1 MKNTSR
7 LNLRAAGL
15 TAALLFAFAG
25 CATAPTDPEELAE
38 YKEINDPLEPANRA
52 VFEINLYLDR
62 LILRPVAWTYREVVP
77 DPTREVVTN
86 FLNNLRSPYT
96 FANDMLQGEVD
107 RAGVTVARFL
117 INTTIGI
124 GGLADVAG
132 NIFGLDYHAED
143 IGQTFA
149 VWGAES
155 GPYLMIPVIGP
166 SNPRDAVGLGIE
178 YFVEPV
184 NWFLH
189 EKNAGEWALVRTGAN
204 AIDQRHQVLDTLD
217 ALERTS
223 LDYYAQIR
231 SISRQRRLDE
241 IRNKASGGTTAPQPL
256 GDAGGET
263 DKQAAAE
270 SGR

>member
-1 MKNTSR
+1 MKNMSR
-7 LNLRAAGL
+7 LSLRAAGL
-15 TAALLFAFAG
+15 TAAMLVSVAG

-38 YKEINDPLEPANRA
+38 YKEINDPLEPTNRA

-77 DPTREVVTN
+77 DPGREVVTN

-96 FANDMLQGEVD
+96 FANDVLQGEVD

-132 NIFGLDYHAED
+132 NIFGLEYHAED

-149 VWGAES
+149 VWGADA
-155 GPYLMIPVIGP
+155 GPYLMLPVIGP
-166 SNPRDAVGLGIE
+166 SNPRDAAGLGIE

-184 NWFLH
+184 NWFLR
-189 EKNAGEWALVRTGAN
+189 EKDAGEWVLVRTGVN
-204 AIDQRHQVLDTLD
+204 AVDQRHQVLDTLD

-241 IRNKASGGTTAPQPL
+241 IRNKASSGSPGPQPL
-256 GDAGGET
+256 GDGGEPE
-263 DKQAAAE
+263 KRAAAG
-270 SGR
+270 SGG

>member
-1 MKNTSR
+1 MKKSSR
-7 LNLRAAGL
+7 LNLRTAGL
-15 TAALLFAFAG
+15 TMAVLFSIAG

-38 YKEINDPLEPANRA
+38 YREINDPLEPANRA

-96 FANDMLQGEVD
+96 FANDVLQGEVD

-149 VWGAES
+149 VWGADS
-155 GPYLMIPVIGP
+155 GPYLMLPVVGP
-166 SNPRDAVGLGIE
+166 SNPRDTAGLAVE

-184 NWFLH
+184 NWFLR
-189 EKNAGEWALVRTGAN
+189 EKGASEWVLVRTGAN
-204 AIDQRHQVLDTLD
+204 AVDQRHQVLDTLD

-241 IRNKASGGTTAPQPL
+241 IQNKASGGTAPQPL
-256 GDAGGET
+256 GEGGGDS
-263 DKQAAAE
+263 DKKAAAR
-270 SGR
+270 SGG

>member
-1 MKNTSR
+1 MKNSSR

-15 TAALLFAFAG
+15 SVAALLSIAG
-25 CATAPTDPEELAE
+25 CATAPTDPDELAE
-38 YKEINDPLEPANRA
+38 YREINDPFEPTNRA

-62 LILRPVAWTYREVVP
+62 LILRPVAWTYREIVP

-96 FANDMLQGEVD
+96 FANDLLQGEVD

-117 INTTIGI
+117 INSTIGI
-124 GGLADVAG
+124 AGMADVAG

-149 VWGAES
+149 VWGAGS
-155 GPYLMIPVIGP
+155 GPYLMLPILGP
-166 SNPRDAVGLGIE
+166 SNPRDAAGLGIE

-184 NWFLH
+184 NWFLR
-189 EKNAGEWALVRTGAN
+189 ENGASEWVLVRTGAN
-204 AIDQRHQVLDTLD
+204 AVDQRHQLLDTLD

-241 IRNKASGGTTAPQPL
+241 IQNRASGSNSAPQPL
-256 GDAGGET
+256 GDGGGAPE
-263 DKQAAAE
+263 KQAAR
-270 SGR
+270 SGG